1 MDLQRTV
8 KVLFVDLSHC
18 NKRCVCSVFCKQVR
32 CWKVVILAKH
42 RPEKGATYLQSNSV
56 NVFAALVSKGLD
68 YA

>member
-1 MDLQRTV
+1 MLG
-8 KVLFVDLSHC
+8 
-18 NKRCVCSVFCKQVR
+18 FCKQGR
-32 CWKVVILAKH
+32 CWRVVILAKH